1 MPRYSINP
9 SCLLDRPWR
18 CGHPF
23 RPHRGRFRRWAM
35 GLLFCSLCLIIGGY
49 AYLTDS
55 NRVRTM
61 AQAYLS
67 HLLGG
72 RVEIGG
78 ATLSIFE
85 GLRID
90 DVKVHVD
97 AGPGK
102 PDSLLFSARSFLVN
116 YDPRKLIRGQLDAT
130 EIVAQKPH
138 VFLTLT
144 QKPRGDQW
152 NYQRLA
158 KNQPPQTQP
167 AQGATTKLTLPSLL
181 LRNAVVEISEVRAG
195 QRCKVGSMDIDG
207 QLTPAGDGEH
217 YQFQL
222 QSRGV
227 SEGLGPYASG
237 MIAINTGELS
247 AHLRNVQ
254 FSDDIR
260 SMFPADLRDWW
271 ERHALAGRIESVDV
285 TYSPSAKGK
294 PRFSVRTT
302 VKGITL
308 AVHREEWASRNQI
321 DRWQRTR
328 DAVALAEAPYRI
340 VGYSVASEGSGLR
353 AQGSGAREGEAP
365 AEPNQPDADI
375 PGSAGASPSQ
385 QPLLAHLNP
394 EPRTPSPL
402 DVLADMT
409 DTAPVL
415 LREVSGSF
423 LFDQDR
429 IEVKDLLVRVGT
441 GDAEHP
447 DATNAFAISGSMEGY
462 GPDAPFHMEVR
473 SADAKGMYFPAHPT
487 FIDSLPPDVR
497 QIFDQIRPRGWLRA
511 EATVDRARAGE
522 APQVG
527 VQAEILD
534 AGFFFHEFQYP
545 FQRAT
550 GTVAFRRDPFT
561 GRNYVYVTNVH
572 ANGKVGGP
580 NERAVVSISG
590 RVGPIGPEYPEPGF
604 DMTATGTNICD
615 EPALMAAMPPDV
627 RIALKNFDAPG
638 RGEFPKFR
646 GNFVCKLHRPS
657 GRRQRVD
664 FVTDVDILDA
674 AGRVVGFPRL
684 LQRISGKVRVHD
696 GYVDVLKVTGH
707 ASGSGIVTVTGRV
720 RWAEAMTFRNQPL
733 DMNLHVVARDMPID
747 EELVAAIPPEDASW
761 LKKLGVGGTIDCEGR
776 IFTVVPTDWHEKVK
790 PTAKAPDP
798 PVLFDLN
805 LAVRDGTIWPADGMF
820 SLSSV
825 SGRLH
830 LTHDRLDLID
840 LHGRREAADVAAT
853 GTFAF
858 SGAAPQMALHVS
870 AHNLTMD
877 RPLYAMLPP
886 EGRSAWDEVRP
897 EGTVDAEIDYN
908 GALGGAEQP
917 ARIALA
923 SAAPKAELPVSLST
937 ADAFHATLRP
947 RKLSVTVRTA
957 PYPLTFTGGSV
968 EIAPGRAVLNQLVGS
983 HGKAKLTVSGEGSLG
998 AAPQW
1003 NLALHAQDIPADD
1016 EFRKAMPP
1024 IMRGI
1029 LDGLKLRGTIGFD
1042 FSKLSYKASALAGA
1056 DPDIDVGGTVSLKDA
1071 SLDAGMPMTGVQ
1083 GGMRF
1088 AVATRAGKFDGLS
1101 GALSLESLSLGGR
1114 PVRNLR
1120 FDLSR
1125 EPGHNDL
1132 HINHLRAAVA
1142 GGELGGSAVLTFP
1155 EQGAN
1160 RYTMNLA
1167 VRNADVRALTG
1178 EADADIRGELTAS
1191 LALEG
1196 KWDDPSARRGRGD
1209 VVVAGKQLY
1218 RIPLMLGLLQV
1229 TNLSLP
1235 IGQPFTHG
1243 SARYT
1248 VDGTRV
1254 NFEQMDLRAD
1264 SMEMSGTGYL
1274 DFGTKQVR
1282 LSLTTDNP
1290 AGFKIPFL
1298 TDLWRGARQEL
1309 LRINVQGTVQ
1319 DPKVQPTSMGVI
1331 STTIDQV
1338 FKGDSPKK

>member
-35 GLLFCSLCLIIGGY
+35 GTLFCLLSLIIGGY
-49 AYLTDS
+49 TYLTDS

-97 AGPGK
+97 AGPGR

-130 EIVAQKPH
+130 EIIAQKPH
-138 VFLTLT
+138 VYLTLT

-158 KNQPPQTQP
+158 KGQPAQTQP
-167 AQGATTKLTLPSLL
+167 AQGAPSKLTLPSLL
-181 LRNAVVEISEVRAG
+181 LRNAVIEISEVKAG
-195 QRCKVGSMDIDG
+195 QVCPVGSMDIDG

-217 YQFQL
+217 YQFQM

-237 MIAINTGELS
+237 TIAINTGELA

-254 FSDDIR
+254 FSEDIR

-271 ERHALAGRIESVDV
+271 ERHALGGRIESVDV
-285 TYSPSAKGK
+285 TYAPSAKGK
-294 PRFSVRTT
+294 PKFSVATT

-308 AVHREEWASRNQI
+308 TVHREEWSTHDQI

-328 DAVALAEAPYRI
+328 EAVALAEAPYRI
-340 VGYSVASEGSGLR
+340 AGYAPEGEGSGFR
-353 AQGSGAREGEAP
+353 AQGSVAREGEAP
-365 AEPNQPDADI
+365 AEPNHSNANI

-385 QPLLAHLNP
+385 KLFLAHLNP
-394 EPRTPSPL
+394 ELRTLNPL
-402 DVLADMT
+402 DVLSDMT

-415 LREVSGSF
+415 MREVSGSF

-429 IEVKDLLVRVGT
+429 IEVKDLLVRVGS

-447 DATNAFAISGSMEGY
+447 DATNAFVVSGSMEGY
-462 GPDAPFHMEVR
+462 GPDAPFHLAVR
-473 SADAKGMYFPAHPT
+473 SADGKGMYFPAHPT
-487 FIDSLPPDVR
+487 FIDSLPPDVK
-497 QIFDQIRPRGWLRA
+497 QIYDQIKPQGWLRA
-511 EATVDRARAGE
+511 LATVDRVRAGE

-527 VQAEILD
+527 VQAEIVD
-534 AGFFFHEFQYP
+534 AGFYFHEFQYP

-550 GTVAFRRDPFT
+550 GKVAFRRDPFT
-561 GRNYVYVTNVH
+561 GKNYVYVTNVH
-572 ANGKVGGP
+572 ANGKLGGP
-580 NERAVVSISG
+580 NEHAVVSVSG

-604 DMTATGTNICD
+604 DMVATGTHICS
-615 EPALMAAMPPDV
+615 EPALTAAMPPDV
-627 RIALKNFDAPG
+627 REALSNFDAPG
-638 RGEFPKFR
+638 NGEFPKFQ

-664 FVTDVDILDA
+664 FVTDVDVADA
-674 AGRVVGFPRL
+674 SGRVKGFPYL
-684 LQRISGKVRVHD
+684 LQHAKARFQVHD
-696 GYVDVLKVTGH
+696 GYVDILEARGH
-707 ASGSGIVTVTGRV
+707 NETNGTAAVKGRV
-720 RWAEAMTFRNQPL
+720 RWAEAGTFRNQPL
-733 DMNLHVVARDMPID
+733 EMNLTVNVHGMPVD
-747 EELVAAIPPEDASW
+747 DELVAAVPPEYAVW
-761 LKKLGVGGTIDCEGR
+761 LKKLGIGGTIDGDGR
-776 IFTVVPTDWHEKVK
+776 IFTVVPDDWHGKVK
-790 PTAKAPDP
+790 PTEKAPDP
-798 PVLFDLN
+798 PILFDLN

-825 SGRLH
+825 AGRLH
-830 LTHDRLDLID
+830 LTHDRLDILD
-840 LHGRREAADVAAT
+840 LHGRREAADIAAT
-853 GTFAF
+853 GKFTFA
-858 SGAAPQMALHVS
+858 GAAPQMKLHVA

-897 EGTVDAEIDYN
+897 EGTVDADIDYN
-908 GALGGAEQP
+908 GALGGDGGP
-917 ARIALA
+917 AQVALA
-923 SAAPKAELPVSLST
+923 SAAPKLDLAASM
-937 ADAFHATLRP
+937 ANAFHATLRP
-947 RKLSVTVRTA
+947 RKLAVTVRTA

-968 EIAPGRAVLNQLVGS
+968 EIVPGHAVLDQLVGT
-983 HGKAKLTVSGEGSLG
+983 HGKAKLVVSGEGSLG
-998 AAPQW
+998 AAPAW
-1003 NLALHAQDIPADD
+1003 NLTLHGEGMPIDD
-1016 EFRKAMPP
+1016 EFHKAMPP
-1024 IMRGI
+1024 IMRDI
-1029 LDGLKLRGTIGFD
+1029 LDALKLRGTIGFD
-1042 FSKLSYKASALAGA
+1042 FSKLSYRGSASTQA
-1056 DPDIDVGGTVSLKDA
+1056 DPDIDVAGTVSLKDA
-1071 SLDAGMPMTGVQ
+1071 SLDAGMPMTDVQ

-1088 AVATRAGKFDGLS
+1088 AAGTRAGKFDGLS
-1101 GALSLESLSLGGR
+1101 GALAFESLKLGGR
-1114 PVRNLR
+1114 PMRDLR

-1132 HINHLRAAVA
+1132 HIDHFRAAVA
-1142 GGELGGSAVLTFP
+1142 GGEVGGGGVITFP
-1155 EQGAN
+1155 DQGAN

-1196 KWDDPSARRGRGD
+1196 KWDDPAARRGRGD

-1218 RIPLMLGLLQV
+1218 RIPLMLGLMQV
-1229 TNLSLP
+1229 TNLALP
-1235 IGQPFTHG
+1235 IGQPFTRG
-1243 SARYT
+1243 TARYT
-1248 VDGTRV
+1248 VEGNRI

-1264 SMEMSGTGYL
+1264 AMAMSGTGYL

-1290 AGFKIPFL
+1290 AGFKIPFI

-1309 LRINVQGTVQ
+1309 LRIDVQGTVQ

-1331 STTIDQV
+1331 TTTIDQV
-1338 FKGDSPKK
+1338 FKGENPRK